1 MYRKEKLFS
10 FHISKEEKQAI
21 DELKK
26 NGINISCFLRRELRR
41 FADQKIL
48 HSQGNENEFGRMTN
62 DKT

>member
-48 HSQGNENEFGRMTN
+48 HSQGNEN
-62 DKT
+62 